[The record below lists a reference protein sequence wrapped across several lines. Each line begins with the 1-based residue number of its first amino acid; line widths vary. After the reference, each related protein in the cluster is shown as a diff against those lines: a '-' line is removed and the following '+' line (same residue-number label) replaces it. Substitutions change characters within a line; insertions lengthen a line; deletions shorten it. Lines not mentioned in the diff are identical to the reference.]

1 MRGHATSS
9 SCRLIG
15 LFGEDTMKVYP
26 AVDILDGTCVQL
38 VQGNRNNA
46 VTYGDP
52 VSRAQ
57 EWLREGARALHVIN
71 LDGAFGAAEKN
82 VSLIK
87 EIIRTT
93 GAEIQ
98 LGGGI
103 RSTADAAGWLDA
115 GVKRVIIGTLAVDRP
130 EAITEIANE
139 YGKDAV
145 MAGVDARGG
154 NVVVHGWEKTAGDFI
169 TMARTF
175 EERGAGSLL
184 FTNVDVEGLCNGIAE
199 EPVRRLKEAVH
210 IPVVASGGITTPQD
224 VRTMRE
230 IGVEGIVLGSALYR
244 GSITLKEAIEE
255 AEK

>member
-1 MRGHATSS
+1 
-9 SCRLIG
+9 
-15 LFGEDTMKVYP
+15 MKVFP
-26 AVDILDGTCVQL
+26 AVDILNGTCVQL
-38 VQGNRNNA
+38 VQGNRDNA

-52 VSRAQ
+52 VSRAK
-57 EWLREGARALHVIN
+57 EWLQEGADALHVIN

-115 GVKRVIIGTLAVDRP
+115 GVTRVIIGTLAADHP
-130 EAITEIANE
+130 DAITEIADE
-139 YGKDAV
+139 YGSEAV

-154 NVVVHGWEKTAGDFI
+154 AVVTHGWEQTAGDLV
-169 TMARTF
+169 TMARLF
-175 EERGAGSLL
+175 EEKGAGSLL
-184 FTNVDVEGLCNGIAE
+184 FTNVDVEGLCRGIAE
-199 EPVRRLKEAVH
+199 EPVRRLREAVD
-210 IPVVASGGITTPQD
+210 IAVVASGGITTPQD
-224 VRTMRE
+224 VRIMRE

-244 GSITLKEAIEE
+244 GTITLKEAIDE
-255 AEK
+255 AER